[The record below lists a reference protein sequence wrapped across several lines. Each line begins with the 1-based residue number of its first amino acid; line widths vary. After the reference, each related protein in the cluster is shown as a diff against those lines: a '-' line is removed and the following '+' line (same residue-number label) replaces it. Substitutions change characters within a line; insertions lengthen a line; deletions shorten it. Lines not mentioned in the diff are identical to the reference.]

1 MQFYKHFIVC
11 CNFNEAMKV
20 EYAVTVVKTVCRV
33 SNVLQHKFI
42 TGFYSTSS
50 SPVSTAQV
58 DHRFLQHKFITGFY
72 NTSSSPVSTAQV
84 HHRFLQHK
92 HIHNLLEEPDTSS
105 ASYSFLRFQQIFDGL
120 K

>member
-11 CNFNEAMKV
+11 CNFNETMKI

-58 DHRFLQHKFITGFY
+58 HHRFLQH
-72 NTSSSPVSTAQV
+72 NSSPVSTAQV

-105 ASYSFLRFQQIFDGL
+105 ASYSFLRFQQIFEGL
-120 K
+120 

>member
-11 CNFNEAMKV
+11 CNFNETMKI
-20 EYAVTVVKTVCRV
+20 EYAVIVVKTVCRV

-50 SPVSTAQV
+50 SS
-58 DHRFLQHKFITGFY
+58 
-72 NTSSSPVSTAQV
+72 VSTAQV

-92 HIHNLLEEPDTSS
+92 FITGFYSTSS
-105 ASYSFLRFQQIFDGL
+105 SPVSTAQAHTQFVGRTRHVFC
-120 K
+120 